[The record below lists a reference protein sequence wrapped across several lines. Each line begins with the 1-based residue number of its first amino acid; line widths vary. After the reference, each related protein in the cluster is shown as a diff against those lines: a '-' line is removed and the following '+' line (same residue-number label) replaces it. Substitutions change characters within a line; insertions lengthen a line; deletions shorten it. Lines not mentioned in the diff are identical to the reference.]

1 MKEVSIVAN
10 PRTKVGKG
18 SARQTRMAGHIPAVV
33 YGPEIDPVP
42 ISIEAKAFRAAVK
55 GSTGAST
62 IFDLDVE
69 GKKNKVVIRDIQR
82 DPVTSK
88 VTHID
93 FHAIAMNKPIH
104 LSIPIRF
111 VGVSEGVK
119 TQGGI
124 MQTTLREL
132 EISCLPADIPEKVEI
147 DVAELNIGDSVHVED
162 LSIPNV
168 NILSDEHSTVVV
180 ISAPTVLKSTA
191 EEAAE
196 AEAEAEAAEEAAEG
210 EAPAE
215 DAAGEEKKEG
225 ATEKKGGE
233 KK

>member
-10 PRTKVGKG
+10 PRAKVGKG

-42 ISIEAKAFRAAVK
+42 ISIDAKAFRAAVR

-62 IFDLDVE
+62 IFDLDVD

-82 DPVTSK
+82 DPITSN

-93 FHAIAMNKPIH
+93 FHAISMNKPIH

-119 TQGGI
+119 NQGGI
-124 MQTTLREL
+124 MQTTMREL

-147 DVAELNIGDSVHVED
+147 DVAKLNIGDSVHVED

-168 NILSDEHSTVVV
+168 NIISDEHSTVVV

-196 AEAEAEAAEEAAEG
+196 AEAAEEAAEG

-215 DAAGEEKKEG
+215 EGEGEEKKEE
-225 ATEKKGGE
+225 AAEKKEGE